1 MTLKFVKWEILKNR
15 LHFEEKLEVGFGRL
29 EIENNLISNIL

>member
-1 MTLKFVKWEILKNR
+1 MTLKFVKWEILKDR

>member
-1 MTLKFVKWEILKNR
+1 MTLKFVKWKILKNR
-15 LHFEEKLEVGFGRL
+15 LHFEEKLEVGFERS

>member
-1 MTLKFVKWEILKNR
+1 MILKFVKWEILKNR
-15 LHFEEKLEVGFGRL
+15 LHFEEKLEVRFGKL